1 MNAELRG
8 LVVLVEQ
15 SLTGLCVS
23 REPTAAEL
31 PLRLRELDVSRAI
44 ELVLPPAFTWEGR
57 LVDDWT
63 CASIREAVQAE
74 VQARSLRN
82 RRFENAAE
90 ISVRVRRAGPADRGW
105 MSGKVEVAT
114 PSVGE
119 APVVTEPE
127 EVRVLV
133 SLDGSVIPL
142 GPGRDRHPACAGKL
156 LLVEQ
161 GGRLWVHPLLGATV
175 QRLAGPARH
184 KVPIQIDEGE
194 QFIIEDRRWLFWRDV
209 LARGQ
214 VLECAGRRP
223 LATTWRAWG
232 AVEAELDEAHPDLRV
247 EDGASAVAFAVEPNG
262 VLTLR
267 NAGADPIRGTG
278 RVGAASEFQIDRG
291 WIAQALPGE
300 VDGVQVGDRTVSLT
314 ASLPGSSRTSEQLVV
329 VPANFTAQSSDR
341 QRLIRDGQF
350 HYALQFAVLQR
361 MAGLLDWLVPLVDC
375 RVDGRLARKHCA
387 IPVRAQATVQIE
399 GFRPFA
405 I

>member
-1 MNAELRG
+1 MSTELRA
-8 LVVLVEQ
+8 LVALVEQ

-31 PLRLRELDVSRAI
+31 PLRLRVLDVSRAI

-57 LVDDWT
+57 LVDDRT
-63 CASIREAVQAE
+63 CTPIREAVQAE
-74 VQARSLRN
+74 VQARSFRN
-82 RRFENAAE
+82 RRFENVAE
-90 ISVRVRRAGPADRGW
+90 IVVRVRRAGPADVGW
-105 MSGKVEVAT
+105 KSGKVEVAT
-114 PSVGE
+114 PPVGE
-119 APVVTEPE
+119 ALVVAGPE

-133 SLDGSVIPL
+133 SVDGSVIPL

-175 QRLAGPARH
+175 QRLADPARH

-232 AVEAELDEAHPDLRV
+232 AVDAELDDAHPDLRV
-247 EDGASAVAFAVEPNG
+247 EDGASAVALAVEANG

-267 NAGADPIRGTG
+267 NAGVDPIRGTG

-291 WIAQALPGE
+291 WSAQALPGE

-314 ASLPGSSRTSEQLVV
+314 ASSPGSSRTSEQLVV
-329 VPANFTAQSSDR
+329 VPAQVTTPSTER
-341 QRLIRDGQF
+341 QRLIRNPEF
-350 HYALQFAVLQR
+350 TYALQVGVLQR
-361 MAGLLDWLVPLVDC
+361 MAGLLDWFVPLVDC
-375 RVDGRLARKHCA
+375 RVDGRVARKHCA
-387 IPVRAQATVQIE
+387 IPVRAQATVQLE